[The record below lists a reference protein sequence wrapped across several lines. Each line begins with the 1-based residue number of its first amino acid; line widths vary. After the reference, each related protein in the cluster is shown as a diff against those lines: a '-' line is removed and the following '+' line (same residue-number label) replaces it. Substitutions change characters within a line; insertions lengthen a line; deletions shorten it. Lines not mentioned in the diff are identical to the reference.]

1 MKFGFE
7 FNDGGAT
14 LFFEQAVNFDAH
26 EILKDHG
33 SRLHRRAVRNA
44 VFTRGYSTGATRQ
57 SIHLTVGRD
66 EAKVKTGTDYSGY
79 VEVGTRKMEAQPY
92 MGPALEET
100 IPEFVADLEKG
111 MTGK

>member
-1 MKFGFE
+1 MFGFE
-7 FNDGGAT
+7 FHDGGAT

-100 IPEFVADLEKG
+100 IPDFVADLEKG

>member
-1 MKFGFE
+1 MFDIDI
-7 FNDGGAT
+7 NDGGAT
-14 LFFEQAVNFDAH
+14 LFFAQAVKFDAH

-57 SIHLTVGRD
+57 SIHLTVGSD

-100 IPEFVADLEKG
+100 IPDFVADLEKG

>member
-1 MKFGFE
+1 MFDIDI
-7 FNDGGAT
+7 NDGGAT
-14 LFFEQAVNFDAH
+14 LFFGQAVKFDAH

-57 SIHLTVGRD
+57 SIHITVDRN
-66 EAKVKTGTDYSGY
+66 EARVKTGTDYSGY

-100 IPEFVADLEKG
+100 IPEFLADLEKG
-111 MTGK
+111 MAGK

>member
-1 MKFGFE
+1 MFGFE
-7 FNDGGAT
+7 FHDGGAT

-66 EAKVKTGTDYSGY
+66 EARVKANTDYSGY

>member
-1 MKFGFE
+1 MFDIDIK
-7 FNDGGAT
+7 DGGAT
-14 LFFEQAVNFDAH
+14 LFFAQAVKFDAH

-57 SIHLTVGRD
+57 LINLTVGRD
-66 EAKVKTGTDYSGY
+66 EARVKTGTDYSGY

-111 MTGK
+111 MAGK

>member
-1 MKFGFE
+1 MFDIDIK
-7 FNDGGAT
+7 DGGAT
-14 LFFEQAVNFDAH
+14 LFFAQAVKFDAH

-57 SIHLTVGRD
+57 SINLTVGRD
-66 EAKVKTGTDYSGY
+66 EARVETGTDYSGY

-111 MTGK
+111 MIGK

>member
-1 MKFGFE
+1 MIDI
-7 FNDGGAT
+7 NIDDGGAT

-44 VFTRGYSTGATRQ
+44 VFTRGYSTGATREN
-57 SIHLTVGRD
+57 IFLTVGSD
-66 EAKVKTGTDYSGY
+66 EAKVKANTDYSGY
-79 VEVGTRKMEAQPY
+79 PEVGTRKMEAQPY
-92 MGPALEET
+92 IGPALEET
-100 IPEFVADLEKG
+100 IPDFVADLEKG

>member
-1 MKFGFE
+1 MFDIDIK
-7 FNDGGAT
+7 DGGAT
-14 LFFEQAVNFDAH
+14 LFFAQAVKFDAH

-57 SIHLTVGRD
+57 SIHLTVGQD

-111 MTGK
+111 MAGK